1 VIVCSTCK
9 STECPC
15 VEADNYPEILDDLE
29 QDKADFWLEELE
41 SLKYYDADN

>member
-1 VIVCSTCK
+1 MIVCSNCN

-15 VEADNYPEILDDLE
+15 VEDENYPDLIDNLA

-41 SLKYYDADN
+41 SLKYSDADN